1 VATVIESARS
11 EGRAV
16 RPAPGVSPLSAF
28 LARIHQRHASVDDGA
43 VARYIPELG
52 KADRS
57 WFGIAAASLDGQV
70 HAVGDAHVPFTIQ
83 SISKPLTY
91 ALVLDDHGE
100 NAVRAKIGVE
110 PTGDAFNAITLDR
123 ASGRPLNP
131 MVNAGAITAAGMLRP
146 VGSETDVERILDGY
160 EQFTGRAL
168 RVDGAVEAS
177 ERATGHRNRAI
188 GHLLRAA
195 GVLDEDPDQA
205 VERYFAQCSVEMTA
219 CDLAVI
225 AATLA
230 NNGVNPL
237 TGRRAASPGTV
248 RAVLSVMA
256 TCGMYD
262 GAGEWLYT
270 IGLPAKS
277 GVSGGIL
284 AVVPGRLGL
293 GFFSPPVDPQGNS
306 VRGNLACR
314 DIAREL
320 DLHPL
325 GSGPSEGDATRC
337 VYTVAQVG
345 SKRRRSSTART
356 VLAQNGGRALVIELQ
371 GPVSFLAVESLAAT
385 QAAAAGEA
393 GQLETLVLDLRRVE
407 RIDPPAVHLLAEVIN
422 SVIAAG
428 GQVLVSGTFRHRAAV
443 EAMRDLAD
451 GALTDVA
458 ELDDALELTE
468 DAILA
473 RFGPL
478 TDGTVAATAHP
489 LLLGMSEADSRAVVA
504 ASEVRSYSAGV
515 DIVRAGDASTNLFLV
530 LAGRLSVTI
539 RVDGER
545 PRRLSTLEAGMVFGE
560 TALLGAGRRS
570 ADVRTDGEVSCLVLS
585 SAAFDALAKERPAAA
600 VAILRNLLGTATA
613 TTARLTQEMAI
624 LVG

>member
-1 VATVIESARS
+1 MATVIEPARS
-11 EGRAV
+11 EGRAL
-16 RPAPGVSPLSAF
+16 RPAPLASPLSAF
-28 LARIHQRHASVDDGA
+28 LARIHARHASVDDGA

-52 KADRS
+52 KADPS
-57 WFGIAAASLDGQV
+57 SFGIAAASLDGSV

-100 NAVRAKIGVE
+100 AAVRAKIGVE

-146 VGSETDVERILDGY
+146 VGSETDLERILDGY
-160 EQFTGRAL
+160 ARFTGRPL
-168 RVDGAVEAS
+168 RVDHAVEAS

-195 GVLDEDPDQA
+195 GVLDGDADEA

-256 TCGMYD
+256 SCGMYD

-306 VRGNLACR
+306 VRGSLACR

-325 GSGPSEGDATRC
+325 GAGPSESDATRC

-345 SKRRRSSTART
+345 SKRRRSAVART
-356 VLAQNGGRALVIELQ
+356 VLAQSGARALVIELQ
-371 GPVSFLAVESLAAT
+371 GSVSFLAIESLAAT
-385 QAAAAGEA
+385 HAAVADTTGP
-393 GQLETLVLDLRRVE
+393 LETLVLDLRRVE
-407 RIDPPAVHLLAEVIN
+407 RIDPPAIGLLADVLN
-422 SVIAAG
+422 SVTTAG
-428 GQVLVSGTFRHRAAV
+428 GQAIVSGTFRHRAAV
-443 EAMRDLAD
+443 EALRDLRG

-458 ELDDALELTE
+458 ELDDALELAE
-468 DAILA
+468 EAVLA
-473 RFGPL
+473 RFGPH
-478 TDGTVAATAHP
+478 TDGDVTAIAHP
-489 LLLGMSEADSRAVVA
+489 VLAGLSDADRRAVVA
-504 ASEVRSYSAGV
+504 ASEVRSYPAGV
-515 DIVRAGDASTNLFLV
+515 DIVRAGDASSDVYLV

-539 RVDGER
+539 HVEGEG

-560 TALLGAGRRS
+560 TALLRVGRRS
-570 ADVRTDGEVSCLVLS
+570 ADVRTDGDVTCLVLS
-585 SAAFDALAKERPAAA
+585 TAAFDSLANERPAAA

-613 TTARLTQEMAI
+613 TTARLTREMAV

>member
-1 VATVIESARS
+1 MATVIESARI
-11 EGRAV
+11 EGRAF
-16 RPAPGVSPLSAF
+16 RPAPVASPLSAF
-28 LARIHQRHASVDDGA
+28 LARIHERHASVDDGA

-52 KADRS
+52 KADPS
-57 WFGIAAASLDGQV
+57 WFGIAAASLDGSI
-70 HAVGDAHVPFTIQ
+70 HAVGDAHIPFTIQ

-100 NAVRAKIGVE
+100 AAVRAKIGVE

-131 MVNAGAITAAGMLRP
+131 MVNAGAITAAGMLRS
-146 VGSETDVERILDGY
+146 VGSESDLERILDGY
-160 EQFTGRAL
+160 AQFAGRPL
-168 RVDGAVEAS
+168 RVDHAVEAS

-188 GHLLRAA
+188 GHLLRGA
-195 GVLDEDPDQA
+195 GVLDGDADEA

-237 TGRRAASPGTV
+237 TGRRAASAGTV

-284 AVVPGRLGL
+284 AVVPGRIGL

-306 VRGNLACR
+306 VRGSLACR

-320 DLHPL
+320 HLHPL
-325 GSGPSEGDATRC
+325 GGGPSEADATRC

-345 SKRRRSSTART
+345 SKRRRSATARAA
-356 VLAQNGGRALVIELQ
+356 LAQSGGRALIVELQ
-371 GPVSFLAVESLAAT
+371 GSVSFLAVESLAAT
-385 QAAAAGEA
+385 HAAAAGET
-393 GQLETLVLDLRRVE
+393 GPLETLVLDLRRVE
-407 RIDPPAVHLLAEVIN
+407 RIDAPAIGLLTEVLNI
-422 SVIAAG
+422 VTTAG
-428 GQVLVSGTFRHRAAV
+428 GQVIVSGAARHRAAV
-443 EAMRDLAD
+443 EAMRDIGSGD
-451 GALTDVA
+451 LTDVA
-458 ELDDALELTE
+458 ELDDALELAE
-468 DAILA
+468 EAALA

-478 TDGTVAATAHP
+478 TDAAITAPEHP
-489 LLLGMSEADSRAVVA
+489 ALAGLSEADRRAVVA
-504 ASEVRSYSAGV
+504 ASEVRSYASGS
-515 DIVRAGDASTNLFLV
+515 DIVRAGDASSEVYLV

-539 RVDGER
+539 HVDGEG

-570 ADVRTDGEVSCLVLS
+570 ADVRTDGEVTCLVLS
-585 SAAFDALAKERPAAA
+585 TAAFDALANELPAAA

-613 TTARLTQEMAI
+613 TTARLTREMAI

>member
-1 VATVIESARS
+1 MATVIEPARS
-11 EGRAV
+11 EDRAFG
-16 RPAPGVSPLSAF
+16 PAPVASPLSAF
-28 LARIHQRHASVDDGA
+28 LARVHARHASVDDGV

-52 KADRS
+52 KANPQ
-57 WFGIAAASLDGQV
+57 WFGIAAASLDGSI

-91 ALVLDDHGE
+91 ALVLDDQGE
-100 NAVRAKIGVE
+100 AAVRAKIGVE

-146 VGSETDVERILDGY
+146 VGSETDLERILDGY
-160 EQFTGRAL
+160 ARFTGRPL
-168 RVDGAVEAS
+168 RVDHAVEAS
-177 ERATGHRNRAI
+177 ERVTGHRNRAI

-195 GVLDEDPDQA
+195 GVLDGDADEA

-219 CDLAVI
+219 SDLAVI

-230 NNGVNPL
+230 NGGVNPL
-237 TGRRAASPGTV
+237 TGRRAASPATV

-277 GVSGGIL
+277 GVSGGIM

-306 VRGNLACR
+306 VRGSLACR
-314 DIAREL
+314 DIVREL

-325 GSGPSEGDATRC
+325 GGGPSEALATRC

-345 SKRRRSSTART
+345 SKRRRSAAART
-356 VLAQNGGRALVIELQ
+356 VLARNGGLALVIELE
-371 GPVSFLAVESLAAT
+371 GSVSFMAVESLAAT
-385 QAAAAGEA
+385 HAAAAGEI
-393 GQLETLVLDLRRVE
+393 GPLETLVLDLRRVE
-407 RIDPPAVHLLAEVIN
+407 RIDPPAIGLLADVLN
-422 SVIAAG
+422 SVTTADGHVI
-428 GQVLVSGTFRHRAAV
+428 VSGTVRHRAAV
-443 EAMRDLAD
+443 EALRDLSG
-451 GALTDVA
+451 GALTEAA
-458 ELDDALELTE
+458 ELDNALELAE
-468 DAILA
+468 EAVLA

-478 TDGTVAATAHP
+478 TDVAVTATAHP
-489 LLLGMSEADSRAVVA
+489 VMAGLSEADRRAVVA
-504 ASEVRSYSAGV
+504 ASEVRSYSAGAH
-515 DIVRAGDASTNLFLV
+515 IVRAGDASSDVFLV

-539 RVDGER
+539 HVDGEG

-570 ADVRTDGEVSCLVLS
+570 ADVRADGAVTCLVLS
-585 SAAFDALAKERPAAA
+585 TAAFDGLAIERPAAA
-600 VAILRNLLGTATA
+600 VAILRNLLETATA
-613 TTARLTQEMAI
+613 TTARLTREMTI